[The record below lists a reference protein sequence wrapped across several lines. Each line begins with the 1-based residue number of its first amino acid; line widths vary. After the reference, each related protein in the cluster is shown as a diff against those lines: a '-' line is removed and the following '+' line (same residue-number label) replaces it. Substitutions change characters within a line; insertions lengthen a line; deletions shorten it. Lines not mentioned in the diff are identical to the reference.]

1 MQPKRVTKS
10 VCTSDVQVN
19 TTLEDSNIQNYFKSK
34 SVFIT
39 GSTGFL
45 GKALVEKLLRSCTE
59 IKNIYLLI
67 RPKRGC
73 DAHIRHKE
81 LLKSSV
87 FDRLREEGD
96 SKVFEKLKIVSG
108 DVTLPDLGL
117 SKEDRQ
123 SIIKEVSVVFHSAA
137 TVKFNETLKTAVT
150 LNTQGTQRITDLCLE
165 IENLEAFIHV
175 STAYSNADKK
185 KIAEKIY
192 ETVMSPKELI
202 HYCETCTDEE
212 LAILEKE
219 IQGNHPNTYTLTK
232 NMAENIVADA
242 SHVIPISIVRPSIV
256 TAALFEPVPGW
267 VDNVSGISG
276 IMMEIGRG
284 TIRSIVCEDTLVVDI
299 IPVDLVVNTLI
310 SAAWKTATSTEKQ
323 LEVYNCSSGH
333 TNPLSWRDL
342 GIMCHKYAL
351 KTPSKYIQ
359 FYPGFAFRTSR
370 VAHRFCELLY
380 HFLPALL
387 LDLFLQV
394 QKQKPMMLKIYTRFK
409 KAAKTGEFF
418 ALNEWH
424 FGSKNIKKLAASLKT
439 SQDWQIFPV
448 DMRILK
454 YDPYVKNYMLGI
466 RKYVL
471 NDPDK
476 SLSSARRKLQTLFW
490 VTKLIDIAFGSVL
503 LKVIKFK

>member
-1 MQPKRVTKS
+1 MQPQRVTKS

-19 TTLEDSNIQNYFKSK
+19 TILEDSNIQNYFKDK

-45 GKALVEKLLRSCTE
+45 GKALVEKLLRSCSQ
-59 IKNIYLLI
+59 INNVYLLI
-67 RPKRGC
+67 RPKRGT
-73 DAHIRHKE
+73 DAKLRHKE

-87 FDRLREEGD
+87 FDRLREEGNT
-96 SKVFEKLKIVSG
+96 KVFDKLKIVSG
-108 DVTLPDLGL
+108 DVTLPHLGI
-117 SKEDRQ
+117 SDEDRREL
-123 SIIKEVSVVFHSAA
+123 IKEVAVVFHSAA
-137 TVKFNETLKTAVT
+137 TVKFNETLKTAVQ
-150 LNTQGTQRITDLCLE
+150 LNTQGTQRVTDLCLE
-165 IENLEAFIHV
+165 MKRLEAFVHV

-185 KIAEKIY
+185 KISEKIY
-192 ETVMSPKELI
+192 KPVMDPKELI
-202 HYCETCTDEE
+202 HYCETLSDEE
-212 LAILEKE
+212 LEILEKE

-242 SHVIPISIVRPSIV
+242 SSKIPISIVRPSIV

-310 SAAWKTATSTEKQ
+310 SAAWKTGTSQTKELQ
-323 LEVYNCSSGH
+323 VYNCSSGH

-359 FYPGFAFRTSR
+359 FYPGFSFRTNR
-370 VAHRFCELLY
+370 FAHRFCELLY

-387 LDLFLQV
+387 LDIFLQV
-394 QKQKPMMLKIYTRFK
+394 QKQKPMMMKIYTRFK

-424 FGSKNIKKLAASLKT
+424 FGSRNIKKLAESLKT
-439 SQDWQIFPV
+439 SHDWQIFPV

-454 YDPYVKNYMLGI
+454 YDAYVKNYMIGI

-476 SLSSARRKLQTLFW
+476 SLPSARRKLQALFW
-490 VTKLIDIAFGSVL
+490 ATKLIDVAFGSVL

>member
-1 MQPKRVTKS
+1 MHPKRVTKS
-10 VCTSDVQVN
+10 VSTVQVN
-19 TTLEDSNIQNYFKSK
+19 TTLEDSNIQKYFKNK

-45 GKALVEKLLRSCTE
+45 GKALVEKLLRSCSE
-59 IKNIYLLI
+59 MKNIYLLI
-67 RPKRGC
+67 RSKRGT
-73 DAHIRHKE
+73 DAYLRHKE

-87 FDRLREEGD
+87 FDRIREEGNID
-96 SKVFEKLKIVSG
+96 VFNKLKIIPG
-108 DVTLPDLGL
+108 DVTLPKLGI
-117 SKEDRQ
+117 SEQDREI
-123 SIIKEVSVVFHSAA
+123 IIKEVSVVFHSAA
-137 TVKFNETLKTAVT
+137 TVKFNETLKTAVQ
-150 LNTQGTQRITDLCLE
+150 LNTQGTQSITDLCLE

-185 KIAEKIY
+185 KISEKIY
-192 ETVMSPKELI
+192 APVMNPKELI
-202 HYCETCTDEE
+202 QLCETSTDEE
-212 LAILEKE
+212 LEILEKE
-219 IQGNHPNTYTLTK
+219 IQGDHPNTYTLTK

-242 SHVIPISIVRPSIV
+242 SSRIPISIVRPI
-256 TAALFEPVPGW
+256 PGW

-284 TIRSIVCEDTLVVDI
+284 TIRTIVCEDTYIVDI

-310 SAAWKTATSTEKQ
+310 SAAWKTGTSDNKELK
-323 LEVYNCSSGH
+323 VYNCSSGH

-359 FYPGFAFRTSR
+359 FYPGFSFRTNR
-370 VAHRFCELLY
+370 LAHKFCELLY

-387 LDLFLQV
+387 LDIFLQV
-394 QKQKPMMLKIYTRFK
+394 QKQKPMMMKIYTRFK

-418 ALNEWH
+418 ALNEFH
-424 FGSKNIKKLAASLKT
+424 FGSKNMKGLAESLKT
-439 SQDWQIFPV
+439 SQDWQMFPV

-454 YDPYVKNYMLGI
+454 YDPYIKNYMIGL

-476 SLSSARRKLQTLFW
+476 TLSSARRKLQTLFW
-490 VTKLIDIAFGSVL
+490 LTKVIDVAFGSIL
-503 LKVIKFK
+503 LKVIRWK

>member
-1 MQPKRVTKS
+1 MQVKHVTKS
-10 VCTSDVQVN
+10 VSTSDAQVSTIFEN
-19 TTLEDSNIQNYFKSK
+19 SNIHKYFKGK

-39 GSTGFL
+39 GATGFL
-45 GKALVEKLLRSCTE
+45 GKALVEKLLRSCSD
-59 IKNIYLLI
+59 IKKVYLLI
-67 RPKRGC
+67 RPKRGS
-73 DAHIRHKE
+73 DAHVRHKE

-87 FDRLREEGD
+87 FDRLREEGNT
-96 SKVFEKLKIVSG
+96 KVFDKLVIVSG
-108 DVTLPDLGL
+108 DVTLPNLGI
-117 SKEDRQ
+117 SAQDRQ
-123 SIIKEVSVVFHSAA
+123 TLIKEVAVVFHSAA
-137 TVKFNETLKTAVT
+137 TVKFNESLKTAVQ

-165 IENLEAFIHV
+165 IESLEAFIHV

-185 KIAEKIY
+185 KISEKIY
-192 ETVMSPKELI
+192 PAVMNPKELI
-202 HYCETCTDEE
+202 QYCETLSDEE
-212 LAILEKE
+212 LETLEKD
-219 IQGNHPNTYTLTK
+219 IQGDHPNTYTLTK
-232 NMAENIVADA
+232 NMAENIVAEA
-242 SHVIPISIVRPSIV
+242 STTIPVAIVRPSIV

-284 TIRSIVCEDTLVVDI
+284 TIRTIVCEDTFIVDI

-310 SAAWKTATSTEKQ
+310 SAAWITGTATKKELQ
-323 LEVYNCSSGH
+323 VYNCSSGH

-359 FYPGFAFRTSR
+359 FYPGFAFRTNR
-370 VAHRFCELLY
+370 FAHRFYELLY
-380 HFLPALL
+380 HLLPALL

-394 QKQKPMMLKIYTRFK
+394 QKQKPMMMKIYTRFK

-424 FGSKNIKKLAASLKT
+424 FGSRNIKRLTKSLKT

-454 YDPYVKNYMLGI
+454 YDPYVKNYMIGI

-471 NDPDK
+471 NDPDT
-476 SLSSARRKLQTLFW
+476 SLPSAKKKLKTLFW
-490 VTKLIDIAFGSVL
+490 LTKFVDFLFGSIL
-503 LKVIKFK
+503 LKVIKFQ

>member
-1 MQPKRVTKS
+1 MHPKRVTKS
-10 VCTSDVQVN
+10 VSTSDAQVN
-19 TTLEDSNIQNYFKSK
+19 TILEDSNIQSYFKNK

-67 RPKRGC
+67 RPKRGS
-73 DAHIRHKE
+73 DAHTRHKE

-87 FDRLREEGD
+87 FDRLREEGNTA
-96 SKVFEKLKIVSG
+96 VFEKLKIVSG
-108 DVTLPDLGL
+108 DVTLPQLGL
-117 SKEDRQ
+117 SAEDRQ
-123 SIIKEVSVVFHSAA
+123 SLIQEVSVVFHSAA
-137 TVKFNETLKTAVT
+137 TVKFNETLKTAVQ
-150 LNTQGTQRITDLCLE
+150 LNTHGTQRITDLCLAM
-165 IENLEAFIHV
+165 ENLEVFVHV

-185 KIAEKIY
+185 KISEKIY
-192 ETVMSPKELI
+192 EPVMSPKELI
-202 HYCETCTDEE
+202 QLCETCTDEE
-212 LAILEKE
+212 LDILEKE

-232 NMAENIVADA
+232 NMAENIVAEA
-242 SHVIPISIVRPSIV
+242 SLTIPVSIVRPSIV

-284 TIRSIVCEDTLVVDI
+284 TIRTIVCEDTYVVDV
-299 IPVDLVVNTLI
+299 IPVDLVVNSLI
-310 SAAWKTATSTEKQ
+310 SAAWRQAVSQDKQ
-323 LEVYNCSSGH
+323 LQVYNCCSGH

-342 GIMCHKYAL
+342 GIVCHKYAL

-359 FYPGFAFRTSR
+359 FYPGFSFRTSR

-394 QKQKPMMLKIYTRFK
+394 QKQKPMMMKIYTRFK

-424 FGSKNIKKLAASLKT
+424 FGSKNIKRLAESLKS

-471 NDPDK
+471 NDTDR
-476 SLSSARRKLQTLFW
+476 SLPSARRKLQTLFW
-490 VTKLIDIAFGSVL
+490 VTKLIDVAFGSVL